1 MSRCLVDTN
10 VLLRACYAPARLTVK
25 AAAAYLAADEL
36 FYSILSPWEIGLKDS
51 RGAFR
56 ELNVPTD
63 WEQTLIGS
71 LRHEVSKLISVEIS
85 HCRRIENLPFH
96 HKDPFERMLNAQ
108 ARVENLTVI
117 GSDEMFDAYWVKRI
131 W

>member
-10 VLLRACYAPARLTVK
+10 VLLWACYAPARLTVK

-36 FYSILSPWEIGLKDS
+36 FYSLLSPWEIGLKFS

-71 LRHEVSKLISVEIS
+71 LRHEVYKLISVEIS

-96 HKDPFERMLNAQ
+96 HEDPFERMLNAQ